1 MFARGEP
8 PPSDAVRGFARRARR
23 AFAGS
28 WAQNLHGGSVP
39 ALIVGSCRVGIIESM
54 DVKPFRI
61 ERYYAQY
68 EFTTRYM
75 LSSSD
80 CESRTIE
87 DLLGLEP
94 DAQDRLLATWCGYTE
109 SPGAPELREAIAALY
124 ERIDSDEVIVTSC
137 AEEGIFLLYHSLLG
151 AGDHAIVET
160 PCYES
165 ALELARSTGAEVDE
179 WRRHYE
185 HGWAHDFEALE
196 TSLRGNT
203 RILYIN
209 QPHNPT
215 GTLMD
220 RATFE
225 RVADLARAHGLVLL
239 ADEVYRELEHD
250 PRARLPAACD
260 LDEHAVSLGSISK
273 SYGLP
278 GLRIGWLVTRDG
290 AVRDAIM
297 RMKDY
302 TTICSSAPSEVLT
315 AVALRNRQVLL
326 ERNLAIV
333 ERNLP
338 LLDDFFERHRD
349 TFEWVRPTA
358 SPIGFPRVKGA
369 ADVDEMCA
377 RLAHLGVLLLP
388 GSVYD
393 QPSHVRVGFGR
404 ANLPDALRLLEACLG
419 VPSTA

>member
-1 MFARGEP
+1 
-8 PPSDAVRGFARRARR
+8 
-23 AFAGS
+23 
-28 WAQNLHGGSVP
+28 
-39 ALIVGSCRVGIIESM
+39 M
-54 DVKPFRI
+54 DVNPFRI

-80 CESRTIE
+80 CESRTIRE
-87 DLLGLEP
+87 VLELEP
-94 DAQDRLLATWCGYTE
+94 DAQARLLDTWCGYTE
-109 SPGAPELREAIAALY
+109 SPGAPELREAIAGLY
-124 ERIDSDEVIVTSC
+124 ERIDPDEVIVTSC
-137 AEEGIFLLYHSLLG
+137 AEEGIFLIYHALLG

-165 ALELARSTGAEVDE
+165 ALELARSTGAEVSE
-179 WRRHYE
+179 WRRHWGD
-185 HGWAHDFEALE
+185 GWAHDVDGLE
-196 TSLRGNT
+196 RLLRP
-203 RILYIN
+203 RSRLLYIN

-215 GTLMD
+215 GTLMA
-220 RATFE
+220 RPTFE
-225 RVADLARAHGLVLL
+225 QVGELARSGMVLFS
-239 ADEVYRELEHD
+239 DEVYRELEHD
-250 PRARLPAACD
+250 PRDRLPAACD
-260 LDEHAVSLGSISK
+260 LDARAVSLGSISK

-278 GLRIGWLVTRDG
+278 GLRIGWLVTRDP
-290 AVRDAIM
+290 AIRAAIM

-315 AVALRNRQVLL
+315 AVALRNRQALL

-338 LLDDFFERHRD
+338 LLDDFFERHAD
-349 TFEWVRPTA
+349 MFEWVRPTA
-358 SPIGFPRVKGA
+358 SPIGFPRVNGVS
-369 ADVDEMCA
+369 DVDEMCA

-404 ANLPDALRLLEACLG
+404 ADLPEALRLLEASLG
-419 VPSTA
+419 APAAG